1 MITPNNI
8 FLQPDGVNRFIS
20 NLAFF
25 FSQNLKFE

>member
-25 FSQNLKFE
+25 FSQEFKV